1 MFVDQ
6 FGKHIQFSQYPGLTF
21 SSMEAAFGYFE
32 AHAKLQKQRA
42 IQANAR
48 PVDCATQQM
57 WQFDNSLEPTNVRPL
72 VHLPTPFLGQ
82 GGPCFK
88 PAAETISQ
96 EPLRA
101 PDPEPISS
109 RSSLPEI
116 PPYTLFAESTPH
128 AQDIQAQTP
137 VELPTKGLQ
146 SWPPVE
152 LPAEELQSST
162 VRSQAMNGFDLQAY
176 LPSPEAPDQA
186 DTLVENH
193 TTPHSDHNLL
203 TPSSTSTDY
212 GVLSQPQTSYGS
224 YPLASSYSGTVLPQT
239 LAQKDMRVLGV
250 PLTAD
255 IDEYVP
261 ISCASLAP
269 AWPSPLLISFWIH
282 VGSGLVF
289 GCEYCSTT
297 STVIKPLASKTGQL
311 LHSN

>member
-1 MFVDQ
+1 MFVDR
-6 FGKHIQFSQYPGLTF
+6 FGKHIQFFQYPGLTF

-48 PVDCATQQM
+48 PVDCATKQM

-72 VHLPTPFLGQ
+72 VRLPTPFLGQ
-82 GGPCFK
+82 GGPCFE

-101 PDPEPISS
+101 PDPEHPSS
-109 RSSLPEI
+109 RLSPPEI

-128 AQDIQAQTP
+128 AQDIKAQTS

-162 VRSQAMNGFDLQAY
+162 AHSQAMNGFDLPPF
-176 LPSPEAPDQA
+176 LSSPEVPDQA
-186 DTLVENH
+186 YTLVANH
-193 TTPHSDHNLL
+193 TTPHTDHNVL
-203 TPSSTSTDY
+203 TPSPSFTDDSI
-212 GVLSQPQTSYGS
+212 LSQTQTSYGS

-261 ISCASLAP
+261 IFYASFAT
-269 AWPSPLLISFWIH
+269 A
-282 VGSGLVF
+282 
-289 GCEYCSTT
+289 
-297 STVIKPLASKTGQL
+297 
-311 LHSN
+311 